1 MIRHTVVFRLKAPK
15 HSTEERAFLYAA
27 EELAAIPG
35 VENLVFLRQVNPQC
49 PFDYCLS
56 MEFAGMEDYQR
67 YNEHPAHAQ
76 FVSIRWIPEVSTY
89 MELDYEALTMKD
101 A

>member
-15 HSTEERAFLYAA
+15 HSSEERAFLHAA

-35 VENLVFLRQVNPQC
+35 VANLVCLRQVNPRC

-56 MEFAGMEDYQR
+56 MEFAGMEDHQR

-76 FVSIRWIPEVSTY
+76 FVSIRWIPEVSTH
-89 MELDYEALTMKD
+89 MELDYEALTIEG

>member
-1 MIRHTVVFRLKAPK
+1 MATVRFQLHDRLIRK
-15 HSTEERAFLYAA
+15 EERAFLHAA

-89 MELDYEALTMKD
+89 MELDYEALTMKG